1 MSINREILRN
11 RLQWNKFAV
20 LFSSLIS
27 HELSISPHK
36 PGDFKVVISVESKLS
51 NLRGLSRYQEELIRL
66 IEEFRGKSWMY
77 REISDYLI
85 SQGFKSSRGKDLS
98 PQLVERMYKKYLRKV
113 QRENQILISLLTDN
127 S

>member
-66 IEEFRGKSWMY
+66 IEE
-77 REISDYLI
+77 I
-85 SQGFKSSRGKDLS
+85 QGEVMDVPRNLGLPDIPWIQIQQRQRPLS
-98 PQLVERMYKKYLRKV
+98 PTR
-113 QRENQILISLLTDN
+113 
-127 S
+127 

>member
-1 MSINREILRN
+1 
-11 RLQWNKFAV
+11 
-20 LFSSLIS
+20 
-27 HELSISPHK
+27 
-36 PGDFKVVISVESKLS
+36 VESKLS

-85 SQGFKSSRGKDLS
+85 SRGFKSSRGKDLS

-113 QRENQILISLLTDN
+113 QRENQISISLLTDN

>member
-1 MSINREILRN
+1 MNIGWVKNT

-36 PGDFKVVISVESKLS
+36 PRDLEVVISVESKLS

-66 IEEFRGKSWMY
+66 IEGFRGKSWMY
-77 REISDYLI
+77 REIADYLI
-85 SQGFKSSRGKDLS
+85 SQGFKSSRGKGLS
-98 PQLVERMYKKYLRKV
+98 PQLV
-113 QRENQILISLLTDN
+113 
-127 S
+127 